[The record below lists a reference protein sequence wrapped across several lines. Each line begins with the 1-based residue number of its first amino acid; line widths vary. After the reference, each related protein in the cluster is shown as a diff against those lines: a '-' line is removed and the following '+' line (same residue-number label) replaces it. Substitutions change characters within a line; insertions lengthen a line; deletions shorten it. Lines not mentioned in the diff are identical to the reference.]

1 MARVIREHLR
11 DFIAVLAVIVAGLAV
26 TGYVLSQQQQPYPS
40 WIPFLGDDRFE
51 LKAELSTAQAVT
63 PGQGQTVDISGV
75 KAGDISK
82 VDLVNG
88 HAVVTMLIEPKYAP
102 LIHPDATILLRPRT
116 GLQDMTIE
124 LDPGT
129 GDQEIEENSTIPLAQ
144 TQPNVNPDEVLASL
158 DGDTRN
164 YLQLLLQAGGQG
176 LGGRGKELSAGLRRF
191 EPFGRDLAK
200 INGLLAERRQNIAS
214 SITSFKELS
223 EALGRSDTRLAE
235 WVTAQSEALK
245 GFSDQSESLQEALRE
260 FPSTLQ
266 ATREG
271 LASSDQLS
279 KVLAPAAT
287 NLIPTAQSFAP
298 AQQALQKFLVASTG
312 PIGNQIRPFTREVR
326 KPIKHLQQA
335 SGPLATT
342 SKNTAGALSDV
353 NNLFNAWAYDPPGS
367 QESYLFWTAWLN
379 HNANAAAQLQDANGP
394 LARGVVLQSCIT
406 ARLAEVLAVARPFI
420 KTLQEYTNAPQSD
433 IICPLDPSSP
443 PEVPGF
449 GRQQAEADAAGGE
462 ADGN

>member
-1 MARVIREHLR
+1 MRRVIREHLR
-11 DFIAVLAVIVAGLAV
+11 DFIAVVALIIAGLAV

-88 HAVVTMLIEPKYAP
+88 HAVVTMLIEPKYAS
-102 LIHPDATILLRPRT
+102 LIHPDATVLLRPRT

-129 GDQEIEENSTIPLAQ
+129 GDEAIEEDSTIPLAQ
-144 TQPNVNPDEVLASL
+144 TEPNVNPDQILASL
-158 DGDTRN
+158 DGDTRD

-176 LGGRGKELSAGLRRF
+176 LGGRGKELSAALRRF

-200 INGLLAERRQNIAS
+200 INGLLAERRANIRS
-214 SITSFKELS
+214 GVTTFKQL
-223 EALGRSDTRLAE
+223 ADVLARSDTRLAE
-235 WVTAQSEALK
+235 WVTAQSEALQ
-245 GFSDQSESLQEALRE
+245 GFSDQSESLQAALRE
-260 FPSTLQ
+260 FPPTLE

-271 LASSDQLS
+271 LTSSDQLS

-287 NLIPTAQSFAP
+287 ALIPTAQSFAP
-298 AQQALQKFLVASTG
+298 AQESLQKFLRASTG
-312 PIGNQIRPFTREVR
+312 PIENQIRPFTKQVR

-335 SGPLATT
+335 SGPLAKTT
-342 SKNTAGALSDV
+342 RNTAGALTDV
-353 NNLFNAWAYDPPGS
+353 NRLFNAWAYDPPGS
-367 QESYLFWTAWLN
+367 GESYLFWTAWLN
-379 HNANAAAQLQDANGP
+379 HNTNAAAQLQDANGP
-394 LARGVVLQSCIT
+394 LPRGLVLQSCLT

-420 KTLQEYTNAPQSD
+420 KTLQQYTNAPQSS
-433 IICPLDPSSP
+433 IICPLDPSAPPPSP
-443 PEVPGF
+443 F
-449 GRQQAEADAAGGE
+449 GKAQAQAEGE
-462 ADGN
+462 TDGN